1 MNRIVALVC
10 SLLLLACSKGSGE
23 QFGQNSM
30 VELDIALTTEGR
42 VAFDN
47 YLYSWEGG
55 EQLGLF
61 VESQTPTQNALA
73 TVEVRDGQ
81 GYCTSVVE
89 RAVEAISTAARTGR
103 IGDGKIFVVP
113 VDDVVRI
120 RTGESG
126 ESAI

>member
-23 QFGQNSM
+23 QFEQNSM

-47 YLYSWEGG
+47 YRYSWEGG

-61 VESQTPTQNALA
+61 VESQTPTHNALA

-89 RAVEAISTAARTGR
+89 QLNSAAISSIDLPCSYNLT
-103 IGDGKIFVVP
+103 
-113 VDDVVRI
+113 I
-120 RTGESG
+120 RDFKS
-126 ESAI
+126 SFN